1 MWSARRAPRC
11 AMALAALHHTGAA
24 ALDRLAPLLLARSRR
39 QQAVLE
45 APPIRSALR
54 APRCARAIAALRRTG
69 APALGRLAPR
79 RLSLLKLALLKLS
92 MLKLAL
98 LKLALLKLAL
108 LRKSG
113 AGKASPRRC
122 QWMVHH

>member
-1 MWSARRAPRC
+1 
-11 AMALAALHHTGAA
+11 MALAALHHTGAA
-24 ALDRLAPLLLARSRR
+24 ALDRLAPLLLARSF

-79 RLSLLKLALLKLS
+79 RLSLLKLSLLKLS

-98 LKLALLKLAL
+98 LRA
-108 LRKSG
+108 RG
-113 AGKASPRRC
+113 AGERSPRRC
-122 QWMVHH
+122 QWTVHH